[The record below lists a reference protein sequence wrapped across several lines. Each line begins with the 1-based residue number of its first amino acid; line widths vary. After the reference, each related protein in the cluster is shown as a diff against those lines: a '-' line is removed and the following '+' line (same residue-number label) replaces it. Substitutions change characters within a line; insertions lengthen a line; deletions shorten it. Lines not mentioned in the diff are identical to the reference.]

1 MTELTTQ
8 ERFKRGAA
16 DACRYFDFMAQFV
29 DFKPEHAEAIR
40 ATRFVVEK
48 HIPDI
53 VADFYTH
60 LLSFPATRKHFQ
72 KKDGSIDQEY
82 LQLRMQ
88 HQATFWRRTATAVFD
103 EDYARFVDYVGRAH
117 TSQGADPTVYIPER
131 YVMGMVGFV
140 QQRIGAALD
149 AELSAVDPELA
160 FRAMRGWN
168 ALLVVL
174 LEQLSR
180 VYGEGREAETYQQP
194 QEIDERPIH
203 QLAVETYER
212 SLGMARSI
220 DYREVIAGSL
230 AEFIAE
236 GCKIIKAEGLSI
248 GVFFVD
254 GKWHALQNS
263 CLHRGGPVCEG
274 PLENG
279 VLTCPWHGY
288 QYRIDT
294 GELLLDPDARL
305 PRYPV
310 EVRGDQVVVQI
321 PVLIRD
327 HVDISM
333 AELFAKAVAAPVAVE
348 PAAPRQLAANEFRVA
363 DLRPGHAVQ
372 LYVDDAAVA
381 VYNVDGTFYATQD
394 ECTHADGPL
403 SEGDLE
409 GATIVCPWH
418 ASCFDVTTGAV
429 LKGPARQPL
438 QTYRVVIDGDVGR
451 VE

>member
-418 ASCFDVTTGAV
+418 ASCFDIATGAV
-429 LKGPARQPL
+429 LKGPAREPL
-438 QTYRVVIDGDVGR
+438 RTYSVVVDGDVGR

>member
-117 TSQGADPTVYIPER
+117 TSQGADPSVYIPER

-348 PAAPRQLAANEFRVA
+348 PAAPRQLAANEFRVV

-418 ASCFDVTTGAV
+418 ASCFDIATGAV
-429 LKGPARQPL
+429 LKGPAREPL
-438 QTYRVVIDGDVGR
+438 RTYSVVVDGDVGR

>member
-348 PAAPRQLAANEFRVA
+348 PAAPRQLAANEFRVV

-418 ASCFDVTTGAV
+418 ASCFDIATGAV
-429 LKGPARQPL
+429 LKGPAREPL
-438 QTYRVVIDGDVGR
+438 RTYSVVVDGDVGR

>member
-333 AELFAKAVAAPVAVE
+333 AELFAKAVATPVAVE

-418 ASCFDVTTGAV
+418 ASCFDIATGAV
-429 LKGPARQPL
+429 LKGPAREPL
-438 QTYRVVIDGDVGR
+438 RTYSVVVDGDVGR